1 VDLPPLRM
9 ADGHK
14 VTPASAAPRRSFVT
28 PIPEQAVEP
37 GGIPGFSV
45 LIATYQAAHV
55 IGEAIESALGQTVDP
70 HEIVV
75 CDDGSTDDLDA
86 ALAPYR
92 DRITLIRQPNR
103 GEAAA
108 KNAAAR
114 VASAEFIA
122 ILDADDVYLPERIQA
137 LGQLAAARPDLDL
150 LTTDAFLEVGGRRL
164 RRCYGDAFP
173 FVVDDQRTGILERN
187 FIFGL
192 AAVRRRRLLDAGGFE
207 ESIRTAT
214 DWECWIRL
222 ILDGAVAGLVNEPL
236 ARYRLRTESLS
247 ASRVGLLRGRVATLE
262 KTASHPGLRLEERRT
277 VSRSLASQRR
287 ELTLLEAQAALARR
301 QADARRRALKIA
313 KDAGYGLPTRCKAS
327 VSAVAPRLVGRWLA
341 SGDRWVRRSAGGFR
355 DAGSYR

>member
-1 VDLPPLRM
+1 MDLPSLRL

-14 VTPASAAPRRSFVT
+14 MTPASEVSGRSFVA
-28 PIPEQAVEP
+28 PIPDQAVEP
-37 GGIPGFSV
+37 GGTPDFSV
-45 LIATYQAAHV
+45 IIAAYQAANS
-55 IGEAIESALGQTVDP
+55 IGEAVDSALEQTVAP
-70 HEIVV
+70 REIVV

-92 DRITLIRQPNR
+92 DRITVVRQPNR

-137 LGQLAAARPDLDL
+137 LGQLAAARPDLDI
-150 LTTDAFLEVGGRRL
+150 LTTDAFLEVGGRQV

-173 FVVDDQRTGILERN
+173 FVVDDQRAGILERN

-192 AAVRRRRLLDAGGFE
+192 AAVRRRRLLDGGGFD
-207 ESIRTAT
+207 ESIRTTT

-222 ILDGAVAGLVNEPL
+222 ILDGARAGLVSEPL
-236 ARYRLRTESLS
+236 ARYRLRPESLS

-262 KTASHPGLRLEERRT
+262 KAVAHPGLRPEERRA
-277 VSRSLASQRR
+277 VGRSLADQRR
-287 ELTLLEAQAALARR
+287 QLRLLEAQAALAGR
-301 QADARRRALKIA
+301 QSDARRRALEIA
-313 KDAGYGLPTRCKAS
+313 RDAGYGRPTRYKAS
-327 VSAVAPRLVGRWLA
+327 VAAAAPGLVGRWLA
-341 SGDRWVRRSAGGFR
+341 NGDRWIRRSAGGFR
-355 DAGSYR
+355 DAGSH

>member
-1 VDLPPLRM
+1 VDLPSLRM
-9 ADGHK
+9 ADGH
-14 VTPASAAPRRSFVT
+14 TMRPASEVPARSFVT
-28 PIPEQAVEP
+28 PIADRAVEP
-37 GGIPGFSV
+37 GGTPGFSV
-45 LIATYQAAHV
+45 LIAAYQAARV
-55 IGEAIESALGQTVDP
+55 IGEAIESALGQTMAP
-70 HEIVV
+70 HEIIV

-92 DRITLIRQPNR
+92 DRITLVRQPNR

-137 LGQLAAARPDLDL
+137 LGQLAAARPDLDI

-192 AAVRRRRLLDAGGFE
+192 AAVRRRRLLEAGGFD
-207 ESIRTAT
+207 ESLRTTT

-222 ILDGAVAGLVNEPL
+222 ILDGARAGLVNEPL
-236 ARYRLRTESLS
+236 ARYRLRPESLS
-247 ASRVGLLRGRVATLE
+247 ASRVGLLRGRVATLN
-262 KTASHPGLRLEERRT
+262 KAAAHPGLRPEDHRT
-277 VSRSLASQRR
+277 VGRSLASQRR
-287 ELTLLEAQAALARR
+287 QLKLLEAQAALVGR
-301 QADARRRALKIA
+301 QSDARRRALEIA
-313 KDAGYGLPTRCKAS
+313 RDAGYGLPTRYKAS
-327 VSAVAPRLVGRWLA
+327 VAALAPRLVGRWLA
-341 SGDRWVRRSAGGFR
+341 SGDRWIRRSAGGFR
-355 DAGSYR
+355 DADS

>member
-1 VDLPPLRM
+1 VDLSPLRM

-14 VTPASAAPRRSFVT
+14 MTPPGEVPGRSFVA
-28 PIPEQAVEP
+28 PIPERAVEP
-37 GGIPGFSV
+37 GGTPGFSV
-45 LIATYQAAHV
+45 IIAAYQAAHV

-70 HEIVV
+70 REIVV

-86 ALAPYR
+86 ALGPYR
-92 DRITLIRQPNR
+92 DRITLVRQPNR

-137 LGQLAAARPDLDL
+137 LGQLAAARPDLDI

-173 FVVDDQRTGILERN
+173 FVVDDQRAGILGRN

-192 AAVRRRRLLDAGGFE
+192 AAVRRRRLLDAGGFDE
-207 ESIRTAT
+207 LIQTTT
-214 DWECWIRL
+214 DWDCWIRL
-222 ILDGAVAGLVNEPL
+222 ILDGARAGLVSEPL
-236 ARYRLRTESLS
+236 ACYRLRPESLS

-262 KTASHPGLRLEERRT
+262 KAAAHPRLRPEDHGT
-277 VSRSLASQRR
+277 VGPSLASQRR
-287 ELTLLEAQAALARR
+287 ELTVLEAQAALAGR
-301 QADARRRALKIA
+301 QSDARRRALEIA
-313 KDAGYGLPTRCKAS
+313 TDAGYALPTRYKAS
-327 VSAVAPRLVGRWLA
+327 VAAAAPRLVGRWLA
-341 SGDRWVRRSAGGFR
+341 NGDRWIRRSAGGFR
-355 DAGSYR
+355 DASG

>member
-1 VDLPPLRM
+1 MDLPPLRM

-14 VTPASAAPRRSFVT
+14 MMPASEVPGRSFVA
-28 PIPEQAVEP
+28 PIPDQAVEP
-37 GGIPGFSV
+37 GGTPDFSV
-45 LIATYQAAHV
+45 IIAAYQAAHI
-55 IGEAIESALGQTVDP
+55 IGEAIESALSQTLVP

-92 DRITLIRQPNR
+92 DRITLVRQANR

-137 LGQLAAARPDLDL
+137 LGQLAAARPDLDI
-150 LTTDAFLEVGGRRL
+150 LTTDAFLEIGGRRL
-164 RRCYGDAFP
+164 RRCYGDAFS

-192 AAVRRRRLLDAGGFE
+192 AAVRRRRLLDVGGFD
-207 ESIRTAT
+207 ESIRTTT

-222 ILDGAVAGLVNEPL
+222 ILDGARAGLVDEPL
-236 ARYRLRTESLS
+236 ARYRLRPESLS

-262 KTASHPGLRLEERRT
+262 KAATHPGLRPEDRRT
-277 VSRSLASQRR
+277 VGRSLASQRR
-287 ELTLLEAQAALARR
+287 DLTVLEAQAALAGR
-301 QADARRRALKIA
+301 QSDARRRALEIA
-313 KDAGYGLPTRCKAS
+313 RDSGYGLPTRYKAS

-341 SGDRWVRRSAGGFR
+341 SGDRWIRRSAGGFR
-355 DAGSYR
+355 DAGS

>member
-1 VDLPPLRM
+1 MDLPPLRM

-14 VTPASAAPRRSFVT
+14 VTPASEAPGRSFVT

-37 GGIPGFSV
+37 GGTPDFSV
-45 LIATYQAAHV
+45 LIAAYQAAHV
-55 IGEAIESALGQTVDP
+55 IGEAIESALGQTVAP
-70 HEIVV
+70 HQIVV

-92 DRITLIRQPNR
+92 DRITLVRQPNR

-108 KNAAAR
+108 KNAAAS

-122 ILDADDVYLPERIQA
+122 ILDADDVYLPERIRA

-164 RRCYGDAFP
+164 RRCYGDAFR
-173 FVVDDQRTGILERN
+173 FEVDDQRTAILERN

-192 AAVRRRRLLDAGGFE
+192 AAVRRRRLLDAGGFD
-207 ESIRTAT
+207 ESIRTTT

-222 ILDGAVAGLVNEPL
+222 ILDGAKAGLVNEPL
-236 ARYRLRTESLS
+236 ARYRLRPESLS

-262 KTASHPGLRLEERRT
+262 KAASHPGLLPEERRT
-277 VSRSLASQRR
+277 VRRSLASQRR
-287 ELTLLEAQAALARR
+287 QLTLLEAQAALAGR
-301 QADARRRALKIA
+301 QADARGRALGIA
-313 KDAGYGLPTRCKAS
+313 RDAGYGLPTRCKAS

-341 SGDRWVRRSAGGFR
+341 SGDRWIRRSAGGFR
-355 DAGSYR
+355 DAGS